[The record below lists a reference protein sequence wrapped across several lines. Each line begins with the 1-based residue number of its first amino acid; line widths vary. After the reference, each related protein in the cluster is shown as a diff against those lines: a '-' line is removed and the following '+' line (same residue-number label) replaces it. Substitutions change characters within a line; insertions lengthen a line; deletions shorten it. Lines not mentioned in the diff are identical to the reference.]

1 MPRQLTSIAAALVV
15 LLGSG
20 HAFAQERGKAGLSMG
35 YPAAVG
41 LVWQLSDRVAIR
53 PEFQVARTTSELSAP
68 GIDLLSSS
76 ASSWSI
82 GAGVSGLFYLQ
93 RWDELS
99 TYLSPRFAYSR
110 STATSKTSVSTT
122 RSTSESNVYNGS
134 LSFGAQYALGRRFS
148 AFGEVGFGLTDTRA
162 SSATGSSSDG
172 RIWSTRTGAGVI
184 FYF

>member
-1 MPRQLTSIAAALVV
+1 
-15 LLGSG
+15 
-20 HAFAQERGKAGLSMG
+20 MG

-41 LVWQLSDRVAIR
+41 LVWHLSDRVAIR
-53 PEFQVARTTSELSAP
+53 PEFQVARTTSELSTP

-110 STATSKTSVSTT
+110 STATS
-122 RSTSESNVYNGS
+122 STSFFQNTPTTSRSNVYNGS